1 MKPLVILFAKAP
13 VSGQVK
19 TRLTSVLTAVQAAQ
33 LHDLLVANLWKQLKS
48 LHAELD
54 AELHTDFETNAWPE
68 AQPRFLQASGGL
80 GERMLGALRNGL
92 AQGRPKTVI
101 LGSDLHG
108 LPDGHLR
115 DLLAAGADIALGPSM
130 DGGYY
135 AIACRRIHEAMFQ
148 GVRWSTPHALA
159 DTAAAALRCGL
170 TVHVGRPWPDIDTP
184 EDLKHLPSELL
195 DEIRKAAP
203 LA

>member
-13 VSGQVK
+13 VAGQVK
-19 TRLTSVLTAVQAAQ
+19 TRLTPVLTASQAAQ
-33 LHDLLVANLWKQLKS
+33 LHHLLVARLWQQLKS

-54 AELHTDFETNAWPE
+54 VELHTDIETDAWPD
-68 AQPRFLQASGGL
+68 AQPRFLQASGDL
-80 GERMLGALRNGL
+80 GVRMLGALRDGL
-92 AQGRPKTVI
+92 AQRRPKTAIV
-101 LGSDLHG
+101 GGDLHG

-115 DLLAAGADIALGPSM
+115 DLLAATSDIALGPSM

-135 AIACRRIHEAMFQ
+135 AIVCRRIHEAMFQ

-170 TVHVGRPWPDIDTP
+170 TIHVGQPWPDVDTP
-184 EDLKHLPSELL
+184 EDLGRLPSELIE
-195 DEIRKAAP
+195 EIRKAGP
-203 LA
+203 HT